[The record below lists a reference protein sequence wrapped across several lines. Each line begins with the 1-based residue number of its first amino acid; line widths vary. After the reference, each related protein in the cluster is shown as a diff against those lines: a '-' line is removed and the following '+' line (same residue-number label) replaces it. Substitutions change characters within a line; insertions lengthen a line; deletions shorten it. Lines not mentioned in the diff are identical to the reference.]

1 MIEVENIHIQ
11 AVSQEESGR
20 ISVGEIK
27 IDPNTKNRIRP
38 QRRSESVWLM
48 YIR

>member
-1 MIEVENIHIQ
+1 MWENIHIQ

-27 IDPNTKNRIRP
+27 IDPEHEKQDPP
-38 QRRSESVWLM
+38 QRRSEKRLADV
-48 YIR
+48 YR